1 MQQLGKGTFY
11 EQSDLNVMDTSPS
24 QSFGAKTCNL
34 PSPYQSRSA
43 SSFMQVA
50 TSSERSGP
58 YHASFPYPRTDCRF
72 VQAPNED
79 HPKAFRPSSLQFN
92 PSLEMSIS
100 GTGHDR
106 PSPMEIGTPFRYP
119 SSMSSA
125 AAMYSGASSQG
136 QHHLPYLNYPSC
148 ATSASY
154 FNMAGD
160 GGPPGWMF
168 TFATFPRRTKRR
180 PYSKVQIFEL
190 EKEFQ
195 LHQYLTRDR
204 RARLSQSLTLSE
216 RQVKIWFQNRRMK
229 QKKLNEKEKKDKGA
243 SIAT

>member
-1 MQQLGKGTFY
+1 MQQLGSTFY
-11 EQSDLNVMDTSPS
+11 DQSNINVMDTSQS
-24 QSFGAKTCNL
+24 QPFGPKTCNL
-34 PSPYQSRSA
+34 PSPYQSRNA

-50 TSSERSGP
+50 AGCERSGP

-72 VQAPNED
+72 MQSSSDE
-79 HPKAFRPSSLQFN
+79 HPKAFRPSSLPFN
-92 PSLEMSIS
+92 ASLEMTSS
-100 GTGHDR
+100 SHER
-106 PSPMEIGTPFRYP
+106 PSPMDIGTPFRYP
-119 SSMSSA
+119 GSMNGAS
-125 AAMYSGASSQG
+125 AMYNGGTSQG
-136 QHHLPYLNYPSC
+136 QHHVPYLNYSPC

-154 FNMAGD
+154 FNMTD

-204 RARLSQSLTLSE
+204 RARLSQSLTLTE

-229 QKKLNEKEKKDKGA
+229 QKKLNEKEKKEKG
-243 SIAT
+243 SSLTS